1 MIDLK
6 DFLIEGNISNTER
19 KYREFCQMC
28 LGYNANI
35 EEVSVIKTSKNNWAV
50 FVNDKRKF
58 TASSNILDQ
67 ATVEKFGIKIKED

>member
-6 DFLIEGNISNTER
+6 YFLIEGNISNTER

-28 LGYNANI
+28 LGYNAPI
-35 EEVSVIKTSKNNWAV
+35 EEVSVRKTSKNNWAV
-50 FVNDKRKF
+50 YINDKRKF

>member
-1 MIDLK
+1 MKDLK

-50 FVNDKRKF
+50 YINDKRKF

>member
-6 DFLIEGNISNTER
+6 DFLIEGNISNIER

-35 EEVSVIKTSKNNWAV
+35 EEVSVRNTSKNNWAV
-50 FVNDKRKF
+50 YINDKRKF

>member
-35 EEVSVIKTSKNNWAV
+35 EEVSVRKTIKNNWAV
-50 FVNDKRKF
+50 YINDKRKF